1 MSKKI
6 LTFIFVAAL
15 LLFATAGAFA
25 YSFTLDRGSGAN
37 TAQKTKSGS
46 GSASVSCNTANS
58 SGASIYMQVR
68 KPDGV
73 AASVSQ
79 NFSGSGTSSLSYMV
93 DGYGNSLGRDGYS
106 YICRVAHRS
115 QSTVAKTTVSGDWT
129 P

>member
-6 LTFIFVAAL
+6 LAFICVAAL
-15 LLFATAGAFA
+15 LLFASAGAFA
-25 YSFTLDRGSGAN
+25 YSFTLDRGIGDDTS
-37 TAQKTKSGS
+37 QKQKSGTS
-46 GSASVSCNTANS
+46 NASVSCSTANS

-73 AASVSQ
+73 AASVSK
-79 NFSGSGTSSLSYMV
+79 NFSGSGSGCLSYMV
-93 DGYGNSLGRDGYS
+93 DGYGNSLGRNNY
-106 YICRVAHRS
+106 YYYCRVAHRS